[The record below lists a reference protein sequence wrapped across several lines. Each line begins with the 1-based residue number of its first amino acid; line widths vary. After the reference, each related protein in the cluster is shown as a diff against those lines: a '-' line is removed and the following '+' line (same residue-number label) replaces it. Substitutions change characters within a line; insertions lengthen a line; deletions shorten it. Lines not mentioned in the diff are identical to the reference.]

1 MAARIEHVAARQVE
15 WKTEAERA
23 TLAHLGSTLPHLLGG
38 QQVEPAELIVGTEVA
53 PCRARRALL
62 PAWLVRG
69 VAHVA
74 PFALRAVPPRGSRAP
89 SERPCVAHA
98 MSPAW
103 LLVYS
108 TDRIRVLALAARHC
122 GLVDLTTA
130 VRLHS
135 PSHRKLLMTLCSL
148 LRRLLAATALAQAA
162 FSSHGQGFDNVRFD
176 VPIGRGDGIVGA
188 AVINVPR
195 YLGSDERKTR
205 FFPLLDYRWSNGW
218 FAGTGSGVGYNFSTR
233 PSMQYG
239 VRMTADFGRDED
251 DTAALRG
258 LGDIDPA
265 AEIGAFLNL
274 RFDSGLFLR
283 SALRYGSGND
293 HDGLVLDAGA
303 GYGWMLA
310 PRWRLGTGVNATY
323 VNQSYMRQ
331 YFGVDTTQAA
341 RSGYPVY

>member
-1 MAARIEHVAARQVE
+1 
-15 WKTEAERA
+15 
-23 TLAHLGSTLPHLLGG
+23 
-38 QQVEPAELIVGTEVA
+38 
-53 PCRARRALL
+53 
-62 PAWLVRG
+62 
-69 VAHVA
+69 
-74 PFALRAVPPRGSRAP
+74 
-89 SERPCVAHA
+89 
-98 MSPAW
+98 
-103 LLVYS
+103 
-108 TDRIRVLALAARHC
+108 
-122 GLVDLTTA
+122 
-130 VRLHS
+130 
-135 PSHRKLLMTLCSL
+135 MTLCSL

-162 FSSHGQGFDNVRFD
+162 FSIHAQGFDNVRFD
-176 VPIGRGDGIVGA
+176 VPTGRGDGIVGA

-205 FFPLLDYRWSNGW
+205 IFPLLDYRWSNGW

-233 PSMQYG
+233 PSIQYG

-251 DTAALRG
+251 DAAALRG

-274 RFDSGLFLR
+274 RLDGGLFLR

-293 HDGLVLDAGA
+293 HDGLVIDAGA

-331 YFGVDTTQAA
+331 YFGVDTTQAT
-341 RSGYPVY
+341 RSGYPVYQPGAGVRDVRANVSLGYQISERWGVNASAAIVQLQKDAKASPITRDRTTFIAVLGTAYRF